1 MEEQKMLSLYDFL
14 GYAAGSELGKQVAT
28 RAAELSVG
36 YKTRQVSNAKYTG
49 EIMLYPESFL
59 NWYFKKPDADE
70 MRKAERDL
78 SNKIGYGANR

>member
-14 GYAAGSELGKQVAT
+14 GRAAGSELGKEVAV

-36 YKTRQVSNAKYTG
+36 YSLRHVSNAKYTG
-49 EIMLYPESFL
+49 EVMLYPESFL

-70 MRKAERDL
+70 MRKDIASDIDDL
-78 SNKIGYGANR
+78 PF